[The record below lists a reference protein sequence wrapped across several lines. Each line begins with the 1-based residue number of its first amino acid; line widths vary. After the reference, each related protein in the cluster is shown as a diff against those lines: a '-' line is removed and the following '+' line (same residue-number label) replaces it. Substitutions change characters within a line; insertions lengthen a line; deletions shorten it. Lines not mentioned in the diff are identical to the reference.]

1 MASAPLFRAGREQEK
16 GTAMANSKK
25 RNVGLP
31 KKTYWHLY
39 SLQTLEGDKFMKVI
53 NKILKREFVLIK

>member
-1 MASAPLFRAGREQEK
+1 MAIALLLWAGREQKK
-16 GTAMANSKK
+16 GTAMASTKK

-39 SLQTLEGDKFMKVI
+39 SLQNLEGDKFMKVI
-53 NKILKREFVLIK
+53 NKVLKREFVLIK

>member
-1 MASAPLFRAGREQEK
+1 MG
-16 GTAMANSKK
+16 K
-25 RNVGLP
+25 RNRENFKPP

-39 SLQTLEGDKFMKVI
+39 SLQRLESEKFAKVV